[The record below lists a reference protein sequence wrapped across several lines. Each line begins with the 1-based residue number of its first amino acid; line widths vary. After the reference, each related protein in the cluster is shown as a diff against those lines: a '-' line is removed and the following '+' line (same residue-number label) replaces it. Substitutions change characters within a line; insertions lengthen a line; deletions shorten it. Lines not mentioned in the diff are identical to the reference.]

1 MLAERDVEHLKRLED
16 WKDSREVEHKQE
28 IERIQNMLM
37 TELREMQEKQTAT
50 QVISVCSW
58 TI

>member
-50 QVISVCSW
+50 QVNSACG
-58 TI
+58 